1 MVNNRRSIKP
11 LLRNGL
17 FLLLIILFNLLS
29 GKTNAQE
36 VRFGIKSG
44 LSLTKIHSKE
54 NSGLKVG
61 AHISGVMLYPINNSS
76 LSAELQLTT
85 AGQQLAIWEDVN
97 MKEYYKTSLLY
108 INIPLLYQYYFTNI
122 LGLEAGPQLGFCLNT
137 TTQIKIGNSAWSK
150 LEYDNFTHNPLDF
163 GIVIGVFTKDLLMES
178 TNNLSIGLRIYN
190 GFTNVFKDN
199 GSNKNFGV
207 YISLGYVL

>member
-1 MVNNRRSIKP
+1 M
-11 LLRNGL
+11 LL
-17 FLLLIILFNLLS
+17 NLLP

-61 AHISGVMLYPINNSS
+61 AHISGVVIYPVNNSS

-85 AGQQLAIWEDVN
+85 AGQQLAIWENVN

-108 INIPLLYQYYFTNI
+108 INIPLLYQHYFQNI
-122 LGLEAGPQLGFCLNT
+122 LGLEAGPQLGFCMSSST
-137 TTQIKIGNSAWSK
+137 KMKTGNSAWGK
-150 LEYDNFTHNPLDF
+150 LEYDNLVHNPLDF
-163 GIVIGVFTKDLLMES
+163 GIVMGVFTKDLLMES
-178 TNNLSIGLRIYN
+178 TNNLSIGIRIYN
-190 GFTNVFKDN
+190 GFTNVFKDS